1 MKFLFQVLLA
11 FCVSSAQ
18 AGSYEDFFRAVVSDN
33 PRVIEALVGRGFDP
47 NAVDPG
53 GQPAI
58 LRALQAESY
67 QAALALARLPG
78 TQVDIRNAAGE
89 TPLAM
94 AALKG
99 EMAVMHALL
108 ERGAAIDPPGWTPL
122 HYAAAGDALPAVRLL
137 IGRGAR
143 LEARAPGNARTP
155 LMLASL
161 FASEPVIE
169 ALLAAGADPAARD
182 RNGASAAE
190 LAAGAGRDWLVRRLQ
205 RALDAA
211 ARGGPA
217 REATPR
223 P

>member
-1 MKFLFQVLLA
+1 MKFAIYLVLA
-11 FCVSSAQ
+11 VCTSVAQ
-18 AGSYEDFFRAVVSDN
+18 AGSYDDFFRAVIADN
-33 PRVIEALVGRGFDP
+33 PRVIEALVARGFDP
-47 NAVDPG
+47 NAVDPR

-78 TQVDIRNAAGE
+78 TQVDIRNGAGE

-99 EMAVMHALL
+99 EMAVMQALL

-137 IGRGAR
+137 IGRGAQ

-155 LMLASL
+155 LMMASL
-161 FASEPVIE
+161 FASEAVIE

-211 ARGGPA
+211 GRGARTGTHP
-217 REATPR
+217 
-223 P
+223 